1 MRVVMVQ
8 VFAGSREEWAGCL
21 TGWLEKASRKKLI
34 GGGAWVRIPGWR
46 EGWSGCGGPSQTGA
60 PCLRGGACQGYS
72 WRAFVLKVER
82 NHWRALERRNWRNQ
96 LHCGVLCWPP
106 WRKAWRWVKL
116 EPGPESGIM
125 VGMGV
130 QMVTWVLEA
139 WFSGKHIFRHIRWMS

>member
-1 MRVVMVQ
+1 MVQ

>member
-1 MRVVMVQ
+1 MVQ

-21 TGWLEKASRKKLI
+21 IGWLEKASRKKLI

-82 NHWRALERRNWRNQ
+82 NHWRALERRNWCNQ